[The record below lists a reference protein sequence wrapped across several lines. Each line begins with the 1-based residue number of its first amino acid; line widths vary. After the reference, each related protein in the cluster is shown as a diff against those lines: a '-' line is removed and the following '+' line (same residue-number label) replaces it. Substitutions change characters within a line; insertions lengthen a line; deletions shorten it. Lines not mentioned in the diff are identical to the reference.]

1 MEVIAR
7 DLRTLPPAI
16 TGAMRRLRRIDVETR
31 DALEAIKA
39 REEALFEELSKAEK
53 ERKENSVA
61 VDEDAFNRKMQ
72 DVVAERNAIMA
83 RLDEKL
89 QYSKAV
95 YEFLDSKIQYIG
107 KRSPGLPT
115 RGGG

>member
-31 DALEAIKA
+31 DALEAVKA
-39 REEALFEELSKAEK
+39 KEEALLEELSKAEK

-61 VDEDAFNRKMQ
+61 VDEDAFNRKML

-83 RLDEKL
+83 QLDEKL

-107 KRSPGLPT
+107 KRSPVSSLRCG
-115 RGGG
+115 

>member
-61 VDEDAFNRKMQ
+61 VDEDAF
-72 DVVAERNAIMA
+72 VALVERQIAVAVGGHRIV
-83 RLDEKL
+83 EL
-89 QYSKAV
+89 QRRFHQCLHMDISRCA
-95 YEFLDSKIQYIG
+95 
-107 KRSPGLPT
+107 
-115 RGGG
+115 